1 MPIATAAGISTYYE
15 VHGSGPALLMMGS
28 GSFDSTV
35 ERFSS
40 NEWKGI
46 RPFETFAQRYTCIPY
61 DRREAGRSGGRVE
74 RITYRRY
81 ADQAK
86 GLLDHLGF
94 PQAYVLGVCMGASVA
109 MAMAVAYPETVAGMV
124 LHKPVGGP
132 RWVMAGH
139 ERFNIHH
146 LFVKEHG
153 LDAVVALARE
163 KRTFNN
169 APQAGPWAAVIAD
182 NENFAQSF
190 VKQDLKSYIALVG
203 MLGRTLFD
211 RDTAP
216 GAEPEE
222 LMRLPIPA
230 LITPGHDPNHATSAA
245 RYLEECFPQAEY
257 WDVLVDKQNPESIR
271 DRTLGFLAELRHVA

>member
-1 MPIATAAGISTYYE
+1 MPLVIAAGITTYYE

-46 RPFETFAQRYTCIPY
+46 RPFETFARHYTCIPY

-74 RITYRRY
+74 RITYRSY

-94 PQAYVLGVCMGASVA
+94 HQAYVLGVCMGASVA
-109 MAMAVAYPETVAGMV
+109 ITMAVAYPETVAGMV

-132 RWVMAGH
+132 RWAMAGH
-139 ERFNIHH
+139 ERFNTHH
-146 LFVKEHG
+146 LFVKERG
-153 LDAVVALARE
+153 LDAVVELARE

-169 APQAGPWAAVIAD
+169 APQAGPWAVRPPACA
-182 NENFAQSF
+182 
-190 VKQDLKSYIALVG
+190 
-203 MLGRTLFD
+203 
-211 RDTAP
+211 AP
-216 GAEPEE
+216 SPRRFRGK
-222 LMRLPIPA
+222 RLPSQWPPRHPCTR
-230 LITPGHDPNHATSAA
+230 LTRKPGRSPGGRAVP
-245 RYLEECFPQAEY
+245 L
-257 WDVLVDKQNPESIR
+257 
-271 DRTLGFLAELRHVA
+271 

>member
-1 MPIATAAGISTYYE
+1 MPLAIAAGITTYYE
-15 VHGSGPALLMMGS
+15 VHGPGPALLMMGS

-40 NEWKGI
+40 NEWNGI
-46 RPFETFAQRYTCIPY
+46 RPFETFARHYTCLPY

-74 RITYRRY
+74 RITYQSY

-94 PQAYVLGVCMGASVA
+94 SQAYVLGVCMGASVA
-109 MAMAVAYPETVAGMV
+109 ITMAVAYPETVAGMV

-132 RWVMAGH
+132 RWAMAGH
-139 ERFNIHH
+139 ERFNTHH
-146 LFVKEHG
+146 LFVKERG
-153 LDAVVALARE
+153 LDAVVELARE

-169 APQAGPWAAVIAD
+169 APQAGPWAAVIAYD
-182 NENFAQSF
+182 ESFAQSF
-190 VKQDLKSYIALVG
+190 LEQDVKSYTALTA

-211 RDTAP
+211 RDTVP

-222 LMRLPIPA
+222 LMRLKIPT

-245 RYLEECFPQAEY
+245 RYLEECLPHAEY
-257 WDVLVDKQNPESIR
+257 WDVLVDKQSPENIR
-271 DRTLGFLAELRHVA
+271 DRTLGFLAGIRKH